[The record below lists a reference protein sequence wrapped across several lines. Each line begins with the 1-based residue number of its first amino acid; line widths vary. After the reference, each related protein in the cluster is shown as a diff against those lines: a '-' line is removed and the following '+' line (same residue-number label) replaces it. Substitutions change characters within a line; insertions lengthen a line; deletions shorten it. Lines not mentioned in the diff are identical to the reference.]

1 MITLNYTIVGLVDFE
16 YNDLSDWLT
25 LLVSVL
31 FYFLS
36 IYFIYRRNLIGCL
49 IIIYMASSDLI
60 FSHEVIP
67 AIVSFSLFQSGPQLV
82 LTNIL
87 NLMILVFA
95 AIGTCLIILKYFK
108 PQLFQQTTNNAMSGN
123 FFKRHQLDMVLA
135 SIILVLLAIYW
146 LVWWAC
152 TTHI

>member
-1 MITLNYTIVGLVDFE
+1 
-16 YNDLSDWLT
+16 
-25 LLVSVL
+25 
-31 FYFLS
+31 
-36 IYFIYRRNLIGCL
+36 
-49 IIIYMASSDLI
+49 MASSDLI

-87 NLMILVFA
+87 HLMILVFA